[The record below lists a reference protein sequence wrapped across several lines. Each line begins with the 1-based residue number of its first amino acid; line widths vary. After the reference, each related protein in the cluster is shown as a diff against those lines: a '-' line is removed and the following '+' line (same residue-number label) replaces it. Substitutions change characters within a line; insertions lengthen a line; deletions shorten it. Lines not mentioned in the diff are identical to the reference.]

1 MYTLNP
7 SEIKIHDDF
16 HLRHSNRFED
26 LLKHHPVDLDGFYAS
41 VIKGSNNSLGNH
53 ISWKDHIFYEL
64 FEDPSSSERNQSFAL
79 KELIHCLLSK
89 GLVSVFYPDGTP
101 RPFEDVLSDTKELL
115 FEYFEDCQD
124 EKPMEDNELMEF
136 LDSFTIKEGAVVL

>member
-26 LLKHHPVDLDGFYAS
+26 LLKYHPVDLDGFYAS
-41 VIKGSNNSLGNH
+41 VIKGSNNSSGNH
-53 ISWKDHIFYEL
+53 ISWNDHIFDEL
-64 FEDPSSSERNQSFAL
+64 FEDPFSSERNRSFAL
-79 KELIHCLLSK
+79 KVLIHCLLSE
-89 GLVSVFYPDGTP
+89 GLVNVFYPDGTP